1 MLNRFLEIEFQQK
14 RNDLL
19 KKSSSMLEFEK
30 VVYGWVKQNKTSPRQ
45 MRELMIDGFEKF
57 YLEELRKDV
66 LWFQ

>member
-30 VVYGWVKQNKTSPRQ
+30 VVYGWVKQNKISPSQ
-45 MRELMIDGFEKF
+45 MRELIIDGFKKF
-57 YLEELRKDV
+57 LY
-66 LWFQ
+66 